1 MNETKKTKIAV
12 GITGASG
19 AVYAQSLLDDL
30 TKLPNVEVSVV
41 MSDNA
46 KIVWEL
52 ELKNKNYNKYPFT
65 FYDKND
71 FFSPLASGS
80 AKWDAFIVIPCSGGT
95 MARIANGVS
104 DSLLTRAADVC
115 LKEKRKL
122 ILVLRETPYN
132 LIHIKNMEK
141 ITLAGG
147 IILPASPSF
156 YHLPQ
161 NITELVKTV
170 TDRVLS
176 LCSIGNSEKE
186 WGNK

>member
-1 MNETKKTKIAV
+1 MSATRKIKIGI

-19 AVYAQSLLDDL
+19 AIYAKTLLDEL
-30 TKLPNVEVSVV
+30 VEKPEVEVYVV

-52 ELKNKNYNKYPFT
+52 ELKNTDYKNYPFT

-80 AKWDAFIVIPCSGGT
+80 AGWDAFIVVPCSGGT

-115 LKEKRKL
+115 LKERRKL

-132 LIHIKNMEK
+132 LIHIQNMEK

-156 YHLPQ
+156 YHLPE
-161 NITELVKTV
+161 NITTLVKTV
-170 TDRVLS
+170 TDRIFS
-176 LCSIGNSEKE
+176 LCSIKNKGKK
-186 WGNK
+186 WGAS